1 METIDPKDALKHFY
15 KFVKNVSNGP
25 YNMSINEVM
34 DISWDD
40 LIGIVDTSSDPEDET
55 PLDIADIFDG
65 I

>member
-1 METIDPKDALKHFY
+1 
-15 KFVKNVSNGP
+15 
-25 YNMSINEVM
+25 MSINEVM
-34 DISWDD
+34 DSSWDD